1 MTHDT
6 ATHSP
11 TAFPLPRRCPFD
23 PPAEYTELRDDHPV
37 LRVRLPDGTPAW
49 LVTRAADARAV
60 LADPAMSADVTR
72 PGFPAAFPAV
82 RVLASLPT
90 RPFFVRTDP
99 PEHDEQRRL
108 VIPEF
113 TVRRV
118 RAMRP
123 GIQRVVDERID
134 ALLAGARPADLVRE
148 LALPVPSL
156 VICRLLGV
164 PYEDH
169 EFFEERARV
178 PLAAGSGPAE
188 IEGAFHDLR
197 AYLDDL
203 VARKEADPADDLISG
218 LVGRHLPAGRMTRE
232 DVVSTSM
239 LLLLAGHGT
248 TAQMISLSTVALL
261 EDPDQLAALR
271 ADPGLLPG
279 AVEELLRYLSI
290 ADRIPARVATRDT
303 EVGGVRVRA
312 GEGVLVSLALADRD
326 PAVFTDPDT
335 LDVGRGDRHHLAF
348 GYGVHQCL
356 GQNLARLELEVVLG
370 TLFERV
376 PGLRLA
382 VPADELPYLPPVG
395 LHGLRELP
403 VTW

>member
-6 ATHSP
+6 ATHDLP
-11 TAFPLPRRCPFD
+11 AFPLPRRCPFD
-23 PPAEYTELRDDHPV
+23 PPAEYTERRDEQPV

-60 LADPAMSADVTR
+60 LADPAMSADATR

-90 RPFFVRTDP
+90 KPFFLRTDP
-99 PEHDEQRRL
+99 PEHDVQRRL

-123 GIQRVVDERID
+123 GIQRVVDEHID
-134 ALLAGARPADLVRE
+134 AMLASDAPTDLVRA

-178 PLAAGSGPAE
+178 PLASGSGPSE
-188 IEGAFHDLR
+188 IMGAFDDLR
-197 AYLDDL
+197 VYLGEL

-218 LVGRHLPAGRMTRE
+218 LVTRHLADGRMTRE
-232 DVVSTSM
+232 DVVTTSM

-248 TAQMISLSTVALL
+248 TAQMIALSTVALL
-261 EDPDQLAALR
+261 ENPDQLAALR
-271 ADPGLLPG
+271 ADQELLPG
-279 AVEELLRYLSI
+279 AVEELLRYVNI
-290 ADRIPARVATRDT
+290 ADRVPARVAVRDT
-303 EVGGVRVRA
+303 DIAGVRVRA
-312 GEGVLVSLALADRD
+312 GEGVVVPLAVADRD
-326 PAVFTDPDT
+326 PAAFTAPDT
-335 LDVGRGDRHHLAF
+335 FDVHRADRHHLAF
-348 GYGVHQCL
+348 GYGIHQCL

-395 LHGLRELP
+395 LHGLHELP